1 MSKLRGIRI
10 KDISDNYLTINRVIV
25 DVDGKPTV
33 KESGKAKGRL
43 RKHRIPSYIGALISE
58 TSVRKSP
65 DDYLISMCGHAIYMR
80 WKRLLE
86 KNDLNHMRFHDLRHL
101 NASVMAL
108 LRIPNKYAQERGGWS
123 SHKVMKRTYTH
134 TFSEERTQVD
144 DTIDNY
150 FESRLGIDDC
160 KKDPLPEEVI
170 EILKKMNPDECMML
184 Y

>member
-58 TSVRKSP
+58 ASVRKSP

-86 KNDLNHMRFHDLRHL
+86 KNDLNHMRFHDLRHPYVKATTKIIYYKKTL
-101 NASVMAL
+101 DVHLSKVL
-108 LRIPNKYAQERGGWS
+108 LLIHLINIKCTSLIFRL
-123 SHKVMKRTYTH
+123 
-134 TFSEERTQVD
+134 
-144 DTIDNY
+144 TI
-150 FESRLGIDDC
+150 S
-160 KKDPLPEEVI
+160 
-170 EILKKMNPDECMML
+170 
-184 Y
+184 